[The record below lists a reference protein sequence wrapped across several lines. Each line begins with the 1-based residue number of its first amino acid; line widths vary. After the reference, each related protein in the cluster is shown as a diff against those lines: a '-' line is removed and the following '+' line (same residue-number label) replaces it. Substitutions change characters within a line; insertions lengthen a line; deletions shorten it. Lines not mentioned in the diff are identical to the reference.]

1 MQTEPLEHSKKTA
14 ADNTASLEKKKKRKK
29 IIFWSVIGVI
39 VLTVVTGN
47 YGAYQ
52 MYVIKRQKAQ
62 LATEIENLK
71 KEQAQ
76 LLKERERAKTDLTYI
91 EKVAREKYSMVKPG
105 EHVYQVITKD
115 KEAKK

>member
-1 MQTEPLEHSKKTA
+1 MQTDPVVNTKKNL
-14 ADNTASLEKKKKRKK
+14 ADDTASLEKKKKRKK
-29 IIFWSVIGVI
+29 ILFWSVIGVI

-62 LATEIENLK
+62 LVKEIEDLK

-76 LLKERERAKTDLTYI
+76 LLKERERAKTDLSYI

-105 EHVYQVITKD
+105 EHVYQVITKE